1 MAPGL
6 ADHATSVRRES
17 LLIGKCLGAAAV
29 ASCQGAQL
37 LIPAGLFGVPY
48 HPIMLAMVVL
58 QLAITALAMAGLGA
72 VLAVSIRTTETFH
85 AVTGFLS
92 LPLLFLS
99 GAMFPFTGLPSWLAA
114 ATTLHPVSYAVDAVR
129 RTLTTAL
136 PGSPAFAGPTWAGWR
151 PSALLE
157 TTVLAALGVFLLHV
171 AARRFTRR
179 SE

>member
-1 MAPGL
+1 
-6 ADHATSVRRES
+6 
-17 LLIGKCLGAAAV
+17 
-29 ASCQGAQL
+29 
-37 LIPAGLFGVPY
+37 
-48 HPIMLAMVVL
+48 
-58 QLAITALAMAGLGA
+58 MAGLGA
-72 VLAVSIRTTETFH
+72 VPAVSIRTTETFH

-114 ATTLHPVSYAVDAVR
+114 ATTLNPVSYAVDAVR

-157 TTVLAALGVFLLHV
+157 TTVLAVVVGGV
-171 AARRFTRR
+171 AAPCSARASGDLAGSCPISRWPETSSRHI
-179 SE
+179 SQ